1 MQSDSV
7 SSAHFI
13 SWKCT
18 AKADVVYI
26 IAIHAIWC
34 SLTGRERYKE
44 VSGVCKSSSPL
55 GLRQHMRT
63 NPMLKTNM
71 DKISKKYICWFQFK
85 IALLQ
90 VLIKHIKKSKGEATR
105 SIRWKALYT
114 HQMEFPRNVEFNPGP
129 KSQQSH
135 VSETRIAADLFFNIR
150 ISILKAAYRY
160 SKEVIWDDCS

>member
-55 GLRQHMRT
+55 CLHQHMRT
-63 NPMLKTNM
+63 IPMLKTNM
-71 DKISKKYICWFQFK
+71 DKISKKYIAGFN
-85 IALLQ
+85 LLQ

-135 VSETRIAADLFFNIR
+135 VSETRIAADLFFHIR

-160 SKEVIWDDCS
+160 SKEVIWDNCS

>member
-90 VLIKHIKKSKGEATR
+90 VIIKHIKKVKVKPQDRSDERHCIHIKWSFLETLNLTR
-105 SIRWKALYT
+105 GRNPSNLT
-114 HQMEFPRNVEFNPGP
+114 SPRLG
-129 KSQQSH
+129 
-135 VSETRIAADLFFNIR
+135 
-150 ISILKAAYRY
+150 
-160 SKEVIWDDCS
+160 

>member
-1 MQSDSV
+1 MQFDAHWLDVNVTKKSPV
-7 SSAHFI
+7 S
-13 SWKCT
+13 
-18 AKADVVYI
+18 
-26 IAIHAIWC
+26 
-34 SLTGRERYKE
+34 
-44 VSGVCKSSSPL
+44 CKSSSPL
-55 GLRQHMRT
+55 GLHQHMRT
-63 NPMLKTNM
+63 IPMLKTNM
-71 DKISKKYICWFQFK
+71 EIHCWFQFK

-160 SKEVIWDDCS
+160 SKEVIWDNCS